1 MSDRA
6 WMPLDIDDYM
16 ADTLH
21 LSAAEHGAYMLLI
34 MRYWKDGGLPADERM
49 IQRYSR
55 LSVEQWTESRDIIA
69 AFFSDGWRHKRID
82 AEIEKAAGIIE
93 KRRAAASA
101 KHAKSKSGAHAEQ
114 VQSKSTDT
122 GVPPSTTEP
131 SSSLRSDDRAPA
143 EPTARQHLEGVVDAS
158 RAKALIDHRKR
169 IGKAMTPRA
178 AELMAAKLAKC
189 QDPNAAADA
198 IVANGWQGFEPEW
211 LVNRS
216 ARAGPSARPVDQLI
230 NSLVADMDHADAIT
244 TAEIEGYPAAARRL
258 PGH

>member
-34 MRYWKDGGLPADERM
+34 MRYWKDGGLPSDERM

-55 LSVEQWTESRDIIA
+55 LTIDQWTESRDVIA
-69 AFFSDGWRHKRID
+69 AFFGEGWRHKRID
-82 AEIEKAAGIIE
+82 AELEKAAAIIE
-93 KRRAAASA
+93 KRRAAADA
-101 KHAKSKSGAHAEQ
+101 KHAKSKSGAHAVQ

-122 GVPPSTTEP
+122 RVPPSTTEP

-143 EPTARQHLEGVVDAS
+143 EPTPRQHLEAVVDTD
-158 RAKALIDHRKR
+158 RAKALVEHRKR
-169 IGKAMTPRA
+169 IGKSMTPRA
-178 AELMAAKLAKC
+178 AELMAAKLARC
-189 QDPNAAADA
+189 PDPNAAADA

-211 LVNRS
+211 LVNRV
-216 ARAGPSARPVDQLI
+216 ARAGPAERPMDQLI
-230 NSLVADMDHADAIT
+230 NSLVADMDHADAST
-244 TAEIEGYPAAARRL
+244 AAEIEGYPAAPRRL
-258 PGH
+258 PSY